1 MQGWRNATW
10 VCLIPVP
17 VNAKRIGHNSTGT
30 AQLITLRNKWSYQEA
45 DCEIAFAFFCY
56 LNLKPEDLACT
67 EHFIFVK
74 WNSFS
79 HALASPQ
86 WLLKGSLPTITSLVF
101 CGVLFPCIYWTYYI
115 VRRILS
121 AWFKMRKYGSRRPDC
136 TNTTIGGQSMGFGRV
151 SCSSTKRGKEGKKSL
166 FTKLCKILNQKVY
179 TLNLFHHFCYQTH
192 SSGCQ
197 PLLRGV

>member
-1 MQGWRNATW
+1 MILPRDRPW
-10 VCLIPVP
+10 
-17 VNAKRIGHNSTGT
+17 NS
-30 AQLITLRNKWSYQEA
+30 L
-45 DCEIAFAFFCY
+45 CFFFCY

-101 CGVLFPCIYWTYYI
+101 CGALFPCIYWTYYI

-121 AWFKMRKYGSRRPDC
+121 AWFKIRKYGSRQPDC
-136 TNTTIGGQSMGFGRV
+136 TNTTIGGQSVGFGRV
-151 SCSSTKRGKEGKKSL
+151 SCSSTKRGKEGKKKPLHKVMQDFESEGL
-166 FTKLCKILNQKVY
+166 YIKSFSSFLLPDSQFRMSATAQRCLGIIFT
-179 TLNLFHHFCYQTH
+179 QTH
-192 SSGCQ
+192 TDKQNPS
-197 PLLRGV
+197 

>member
-1 MQGWRNATW
+1 MILPRGRPW
-10 VCLIPVP
+10 
-17 VNAKRIGHNSTGT
+17 NS
-30 AQLITLRNKWSYQEA
+30 L
-45 DCEIAFAFFCY
+45 CFFCY
-56 LNLKPEDLACT
+56 LNLACT

-79 HALASPQ
+79 HAPASPQ
-86 WLLKGSLPTITSLVF
+86 WLVKGSLPTITSLVF
-101 CGVLFPCIYWTYYI
+101 CGALFPCIYWTYYI

-121 AWFKMRKYGSRRPDC
+121 AWFKIRKYGSRRPDC

-166 FTKLCKILNQKVY
+166 FTKLCKILNQVY
-179 TLNLFHHFCYQTH
+179 TLNPFHHFCFQIH

-197 PLLRGV
+197 LLLRGV